1 MRLRPP
7 PALTLLCAVQGCERF
22 AFTAILPLF
31 VLYLH
36 RRHGFTEPTALL
48 IIGLF
53 TALSYASGL
62 PGGMLTDRRLGPR
75 SGLLIGSVLLML
87 GYATLASD
95 RATLL
100 WPALGLL
107 VSGHGLFRPSM
118 ATLLDALFPANHAH
132 RERGFLLL
140 YLAINIAGIAGS
152 LCAERVVVAQRWDRL
167 FAMAT
172 VTLLIGTGLLAL
184 TASFL
189 PQSRANAPHRIVS
202 AASAS
207 RNTERRRAV
216 WLLSALAIVFWLTV
230 LQAGGSLALFADT
243 NTTRSVTVFGRRF
256 AVGPT
261 DFAALHGLLVI
272 ALLPLLVWG
281 SAWLRRR
288 NREPSTSIK
297 MVWGYV
303 ATAGGFALLAAAGL
317 SGDESARVS
326 PAWLTGCYI
335 LLSVAEVFLA
345 PLSMS
350 LVTQLAPPNRAGQA
364 IGLWFAAAAV
374 GNVIAGLLGLLWGR
388 LQHHQ
393 YFALLAL
400 LSLVA
405 AAVLLSRLRL
415 LDAATD
421 SRSVG

>member
-7 PALTLLCAVQGCERF
+7 SALALLCAMQGCERF

-62 PGGMLTDRRLGPR
+62 PGGMLTDRKLGPR
-75 SGLLIGSVLLML
+75 TGLLLGSVLLTL

-95 RATLL
+95 WATLL

-118 ATLLDALFPANHAH
+118 ATLLDALFPAKHAH

-140 YLAINIAGIAGS
+140 YLAINIAGVAGS
-152 LCAERVVVAQRWDRL
+152 LGAERVIGAHRWDRL
-167 FAMAT
+167 FALAT
-172 VTLLIGTGLLAL
+172 AALVVGTVLGAL
-184 TASFL
+184 TARFL
-189 PQSRANAPHRIVS
+189 PQARGHAPYALVPAVPAANS
-202 AASAS
+202 
-207 RNTERRRAV
+207 TERWRAV
-216 WLLSALAIVFWLTV
+216 RLLSALAIVFWLTV

-243 NTTRSVTVFGRRF
+243 NTARGVTLFGRPF

-272 ALLPLLVWG
+272 ALLPLFVWG
-281 SAWLRRR
+281 FAWLRRR
-288 NREPSTSIK
+288 NREPSTSSK

-303 ATAGGFALLAAAGL
+303 ATASGFALLAAAGL
-317 SGDESARVS
+317 SSEESARVS
-326 PAWLTGCYI
+326 PVWLTGCYI
-335 LLSVAEVFLA
+335 LLSIGEVFLA

-364 IGLWFAAAAV
+364 IGLWFAAAAI

-405 AAVLLSRLRL
+405 AAVLLARLRL
-415 LDAATD
+415 LDVATD
-421 SRSVG
+421 SGSVG